1 MCFQVVFEQCALNFV
16 LSKLPADREIESV
29 FSSCLRTECI
39 KCKLLQILF
48 HMSICI
54 KLSAIGEFGFLC
66 LSCQLR
72 LIDIEVCQVVCS
84 IALMFL
90 VNVIFDHECC

>member
-1 MCFQVVFEQCALNFV
+1 MCFQVVFKQSGLNLFA
-16 LSKLPADREIESV
+16 P
-29 FSSCLRTECI
+29 SCQPTG
-39 KCKLLQILF
+39 KLLQILF

-72 LIDIEVCQVVCS
+72 LIDIKVCQVVCS

-90 VNVIFDHECC
+90 VNVIFDHQCCRGQKTGKN